1 MTRSQGLRNSG
12 AFLRDADPETPVH
25 MASRGVRRLLKNETE
40 FSVHSVPQVMSSL
53 TGRVPAR
60 QGAIAA
66 RFAPSTLPVRRCK
79 FVVDPAWVSRVA
91 FGNEAGF
98 DMRSSEPY
106 NVPGPIFTAPC
117 ESALT
122 SCIMS

>member
-98 DMRSSEPY
+98 DHGVERTVQRSRTHFHS
-106 NVPGPIFTAPC
+106 AC